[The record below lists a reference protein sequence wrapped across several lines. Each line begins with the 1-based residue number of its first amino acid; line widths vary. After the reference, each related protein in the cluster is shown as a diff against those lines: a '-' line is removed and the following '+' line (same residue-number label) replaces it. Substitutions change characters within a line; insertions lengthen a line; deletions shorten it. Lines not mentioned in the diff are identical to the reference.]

1 MTWPSP
7 TCASWRVRQSL
18 RIPAANYPIPSI
30 LPSCS
35 RDARRWPISRL
46 PAGVARY
53 SDCSYREGTEPPGR
67 ERRVKILIA
76 DDDPLSLRLL
86 QLTLERFG
94 HEVEAVN
101 NGVDAEESLL
111 RPTGPRLAILD
122 WMMPRAD
129 GLSVCRAVRR
139 HIDRYVYLI
148 VLTSLDR
155 REDMLAALDA
165 GVDDFLTKPFN
176 TDELRARLR
185 SGERVLAL
193 EERLLAVQ
201 TSLQFHA
208 THDYLTGVLNRAAI
222 LDRLTRR
229 TDACAPRRHARLGDA
244 RGSRPLQAD
253 QRHAGARRRR
263 HHARARRQA
272 PAERHPR
279 VRHDRPVRWGRVST
293 GVCPDAIRKR
303 RSPCR
308 SAPVLRLPSRS
319 QAAGAPPVSVSIG
332 VACTI
337 EAGQDP
343 QALVI
348 AADQALYRA
357 KASGR
362 NCVAAW
368 SPRALRPFGP
378 SPSP

>member
-1 MTWPSP
+1 M
-7 TCASWRVRQSL
+7 
-18 RIPAANYPIPSI
+18 
-30 LPSCS
+30 
-35 RDARRWPISRL
+35 
-46 PAGVARY
+46 
-53 SDCSYREGTEPPGR
+53 
-67 ERRVKILIA
+67 KILIA

-139 HIDRYVYLI
+139 HIDRYVYLV

-201 TSLQFHA
+201 ASLQFHA

-222 LDRLTRR
+222 LDRLSVELTR
-229 TDACAPRRHARLGDA
+229 ARRDGTPVLGDA
-244 RGSRPLQAD
+244 RGSRSLQAD

-263 HHARARRQA
+263 HYARARRQA

-279 VRHDRPVRWGRVST
+279 VRHDWRGTAEKSFYWC
-293 GVCPDAIRKR
+293 CPDAIRKR
-303 RSPCR
+303 RSPYR

-319 QAAGAPPVSVSIG
+319 QLPGLRPSVSASASRARSKLVRIRRPWSSPP
-332 VACTI
+332 TRPSI
-337 EAGQDP
+337 EPRPPDGTASPASARRPSSP
-343 QALVI
+343 QTLE
-348 AADQALYRA
+348 
-357 KASGR
+357 
-362 NCVAAW
+362 
-368 SPRALRPFGP
+368 
-378 SPSP
+378 

>member
-1 MTWPSP
+1 
-7 TCASWRVRQSL
+7 
-18 RIPAANYPIPSI
+18 
-30 LPSCS
+30 
-35 RDARRWPISRL
+35 
-46 PAGVARY
+46 
-53 SDCSYREGTEPPGR
+53 
-67 ERRVKILIA
+67 VKILIA

-94 HEVEAVN
+94 HDVEAVN
-101 NGVDAEESLL
+101 NGVDAEEALV

-176 TDELRARLR
+176 NDELRARLR

-201 TSLQFHA
+201 ASLQFHA
-208 THDYLTGVLNRAAI
+208 THDYLTGVMNRAAI
-222 LDRLTRR
+222 FDRLSVELT
-229 TDACAPRRHARLGDA
+229 
-244 RGSRPLQAD
+244 
-253 QRHAGARRRR
+253 
-263 HHARARRQA
+263 RARREGTPVSVMLADLDHFKQINDTLGHA
-272 PAERHPR
+272 VGDITL
-279 VRHDRPVRWGRVST
+279 VRAVRRIQSAIRAY
-293 GVCPDAIRKR
+293 DAIGRYGGEEFLL
-303 RSPCR
+303 
-308 SAPVLRLPSRS
+308 VLPGCDRDAAMIVSERARLAVAEPEP
-319 QAAGAPPVSVSIG
+319 AAGAPHVSVSIG
-332 VACTI
+332 VACTN
-337 EAGQDP
+337 EAGPDP
-343 QALVI
+343 QALVN

-362 NCVAAW
+362 NRVAA
-368 SPRALRPFGP
+368 
-378 SPSP
+378 